1 MTNDP
6 HSPDLDQIK
15 SLLAK
20 SFDASE
26 GDDIPPLPESLRDR
40 INGQYG
46 RTQAHR
52 TASSGG
58 FFATLTRWIAQP
70 AFAGASVAI
79 ILALVAVTFFKPQ
92 DQPSTFRGDP
102 SQGASVTIALYQIDA
117 ATEKAMQE
125 SGYFDEKALRV
136 LQTPQELAAIPTP
149 KIVIDGSTSTILLY
163 STEESE
169 PSSSALPTEPSQLPD
184 LIAEL
189 LRTL

>member
-26 GDDIPPLPESLRDR
+26 GDDVPPLPESLRDR

-58 FFATLTRWIAQP
+58 FLR
-70 AFAGASVAI
+70 
-79 ILALVAVTFFKPQ
+79 
-92 DQPSTFRGDP
+92 PSR
-102 SQGASVTIALYQIDA
+102 
-117 ATEKAMQE
+117 
-125 SGYFDEKALRV
+125 
-136 LQTPQELAAIPTP
+136 
-149 KIVIDGSTSTILLY
+149 DGSPNPPSP
-163 STEESE
+163 E
-169 PSSSALPTEPSQLPD
+169 PASPSF
-184 LIAEL
+184 
-189 LRTL
+189 